1 MKENLANAY
10 EELKRADHLIYV
22 SLKYTRTVDVLKSVI
37 DRLITT
43 YDYAMLSL
51 LKYYK
56 SKKKIDSIPD
66 SPIARALKLKGV
78 GFDAFLHDSMD
89 FYLLMRKISKADFTR
104 AREFRRHVTM
114 TVVIDGGALE
124 INIDVIGEYFDK
136 TKEFLAHVKNLVIT
150 EKGL

>member
-10 EELKRADHLIYV
+10 EELKRAEHLIFV

-37 DRLITT
+37 ERLITT
-43 YDYAMLSL
+43 YDYAMVSL

-56 SKKKIDSIPD
+56 AKKKIDSIPD
-66 SPIARALKLKGV
+66 SPVAKALKLKELGY
-78 GFDAFLHDSMD
+78 DAFLHDSMD

-114 TVVIDGGALE
+114 TVVVDGGTIE
-124 INIDVIGEYFDK
+124 INIDRIEEYFDK
-136 TKEFLAHVKNLVIT
+136 TKAFISHVKGLVIA
-150 EKGL
+150 EK